1 MKKLVLLPLL
11 ALATAAAAR
20 GASISFY
27 ISPPAVQFSEVA
39 GTTVATFDSLAP
51 GNLTT
56 PYVSAIGTYSASAAS
71 PFHVNAPDQ
80 YGGATDPANPT
91 TATNYFTIGA
101 QSGTSAPV
109 TVNLQQSADYFGFW
123 WSAGDANNGVSFYTG
138 SFLLTR
144 FTSQTLLTML
154 NGGSGQVTALNGTKY
169 NTSAYFRNPN
179 APSGRNTGEPYMFI
193 DLVANGVSF
202 DRVVFDNSGTTS
214 SGFESDNHTV
224 SSIPVTISGDHVLV
238 GDQTTATREPSET
251 LLISGGLLLIGAR
264 LRRKRAAPG
273 TR

>member
-1 MKKLVLLPLL
+1 MKRLVLLPLL

-20 GASISFY
+20 GASISIY
-27 ISPPAVQFSEVA
+27 ISPPSVQFSEVA

-56 PYVSAIGTYSASAAS
+56 PYASAIGTYNASPGA

-91 TATNYFTIGA
+91 TPTNYFTIGA

-109 TVNLQQSADYFGFW
+109 TVNLNQSADYFGFW
-123 WSAGDANNGVSFYTG
+123 WSAGDANNGVSLYIG

-154 NGGSGQVTALNGTKY
+154 NGGSGQVTAINGTKY
-169 NTSAYFRNPN
+169 NTSAYYGNPN
-179 APSGRNTGEPYMFI
+179 APLLRNTGEPYVFI

-224 SSIPVTISGDHVLV
+224 SWKPVAISGDHVLV
-238 GDQTTATREPSET
+238 GTPTTATPEPSET
-251 LLISGGLLLIGAR
+251 LLISAGLLLIAAR
-264 LRRKRAAPG
+264 LRRERASPR